1 MNFEVIKNA
10 LVSALNTAGVTEYEI
25 YYTSGSDNSIGTLNK
40 EVNTFSSSTSGGLCL
55 RLVMDGKMG
64 YASTELM
71 TEGEMVE
78 LVDRA
83 IANAAATEK
92 PNAVGIYAGGE
103 EYEENRIPA
112 FVPVSTATLRSAA
125 IRSGEAIFAR
135 DERVQLG
142 SETRAA
148 SSGFDIRI
156 VNSHGIDL
164 VSNCGFNALV
174 AEAVVMENGEKQQ
187 DYGLKAFDETNL
199 DEVINELAG
208 EAVDNALAKIGAG
221 LVPSGKYNIVISG
234 KQMRSLLSVFSSAFS
249 GKAVIDGMSPLKGKL
264 GETVAAP
271 IVTITDDPQREGN
284 SIGLTFDAEGVP
296 THRHEVV
303 SGGVLKMF
311 LHNRETAKQMGT
323 ATTANASKAGYS
335 SPVGVR
341 PHSFCIEAGDKTK
354 DELLAMA
361 DGGIYVT
368 ELKGLHAGANAITG
382 DFSLESAG
390 FMIREGKLAEA
401 VKSFTV
407 AGNFFEMLKSVGALG
422 DKIERGLQTGFTG
435 FGSPDV
441 FVPDMS
447 VAGE

>member
-1 MNFEVIKNA
+1 MNFDVIKNA
-10 LVSALNTAGVTEYEI
+10 LVSALNAAGVTEYEI

-40 EVNTFSSSTSGGLCL
+40 EVNTFSSSTNGGLCL
-55 RLVMDGKMG
+55 RLVRDGKMG

-78 LVDRA
+78 LARRA
-83 IANAAATEK
+83 IANASATEK
-92 PNAVGIYAGGE
+92 PDTVGIYCGGE

-112 FVPVSTATLRSAA
+112 FVPVSTATLRHAA
-125 IRSGEAIFAR
+125 VKTGEAIFAR
-135 DERVQLG
+135 DARVQNG
-142 SETRAA
+142 SESQAI

-156 VNSHGIDL
+156 VNSHGLDL
-164 VSNCGFNALV
+164 VCSCGINAIIGQS
-174 AEAVVMENGEKQQ
+174 VVMDKDEKQE
-187 DYGLKAFDETNL
+187 DYCLRAFSEANL
-199 DEVINELAG
+199 DAVIDEIAG
-208 EAVDNALAKIGAG
+208 EAVGNALAKIGAG
-221 LVPSGKYNIVISG
+221 LVPSGKYNLIFSG
-234 KQMRSLLSVFSSAFS
+234 KQMRSLMSVFSSAFS

-264 GETVAAP
+264 GEVIAAP

-303 SGGVLKMF
+303 SGGVLNTF
-311 LHNRETAKQMGT
+311 LHNRETAKQMGS

-341 PHSFCIEAGDKTK
+341 PHSFCIEPGDKTN

-361 DGGIYVT
+361 EGGIYIT
-368 ELKGLHAGANAITG
+368 ELKGLHAGANPITG

-390 FMIREGKLAEA
+390 FMIRGGKLAEA

-407 AGNFFEMLKSVGALG
+407 AGNFFEMLKSICALG
-422 DKIERGLQTGFTG
+422 NKLETGLQTGFTG

>member
-1 MNFEVIKNA
+1 MNFELIKNA
-10 LVSALNTAGVTEYEI
+10 LVSALNAAGVTEYEI
-25 YYTSGSDNSIGTLNK
+25 YYTSGSDCSVGTLNK
-40 EVNTFSSSTSGGLCL
+40 EVNSFSSSTSGGLCL
-55 RLVMDGKMG
+55 RLVRDGKMG

-112 FVPVSTATLRSAA
+112 FVPVTTATLRSAA
-125 IRSGEAIFAR
+125 VKTGEAVFAK

-142 SETRAA
+142 SESRAVC
-148 SSGFDIRI
+148 SEFDIRI

-164 VSNCGFNALV
+164 VSTCGINALI
-174 AEAVVMENGEKQQ
+174 AEAVVMDNGEKQQ

-199 DEVINELAG
+199 NEVIDELAG

-234 KQMRSLLSVFSSAFS
+234 KQMRTLLSVFSSAFS
-249 GKAVIDGMSPLKGKL
+249 GKAVIDGMSPLKDKI
-264 GETVAAP
+264 GETVASP

-303 SGGVLKMF
+303 SAGVLKMF

-323 ATTANASKAGYS
+323 VTTANASKAGYS

-361 DGGIYVT
+361 EGGIYIT
-368 ELKGLHAGANAITG
+368 DRKSTRLNSSHAT
-382 DFSLESAG
+382 
-390 FMIREGKLAEA
+390 
-401 VKSFTV
+401 
-407 AGNFFEMLKSVGALG
+407 
-422 DKIERGLQTGFTG
+422 
-435 FGSPDV
+435 
-441 FVPDMS
+441 
-447 VAGE
+447 